1 MLRDTRKTAAY
12 FERYISCQSARIE
25 KFEGVLR
32 QIQEK
37 GGDASKEKQC
47 HLFLSGF
54 YRDMLSAQYSSGE
67 DMAVLRETC
76 SRYFSHI
83 RAQESL
89 SYSAAENALSWAIL
103 LDMQDRP
110 VSDAA
115 VYPEDAFLNALYRYL
130 TADSGPAKGP
140 LLFPAVSEKFLQC
153 LEGTSAPEELRNYI
167 ESGWYENSSDEA
179 WYESDKREND
189 TYCGYWCLPGAAVVK
204 ILCWDAA
211 KFKDINYFP
220 INLLI

>member
-1 MLRDTRKTAAY
+1 MLRDTRKPAAY

-25 KFEGVLR
+25 KFEGVL
-32 QIQEK
+32 QDIQEK

-76 SRYFSHI
+76 SQYFSHI
-83 RAQESL
+83 RAQDSL
-89 SYSAAENALSWAIL
+89 SYGAAENALSWAIL
-103 LDMQDRP
+103 LDMQACP
-110 VSDAA
+110 VSDAS

-130 TADSGPAKGP
+130 TAGSGPAKGP
-140 LLFPAVSEKFLQC
+140 LLLPELSRKFLRC
-153 LEGTSAPEELRNYI
+153 LEGTSAPEELRYYI
-167 ESGWYENSSDEA
+167 ENEWYESSSNEA
-179 WYESDKREND
+179 WYESDKRESD

-204 ILCWDAA
+204 MLHWDAA
-211 KFKDINYFP
+211 KFKDVSYFP
-220 INLLI
+220 IDLLI